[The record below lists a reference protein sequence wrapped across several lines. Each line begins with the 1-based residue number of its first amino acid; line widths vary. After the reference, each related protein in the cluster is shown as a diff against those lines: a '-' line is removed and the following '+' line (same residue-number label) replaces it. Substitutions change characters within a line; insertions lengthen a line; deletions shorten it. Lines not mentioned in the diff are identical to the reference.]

1 MFEKGET
8 QQQGCQRSHFP
19 ARGWSVLW
27 ACRRTSELG
36 PYWEPSGSVLITN
49 HIHQKDTFSNSSD
62 TSLQQRN
69 NLSSVYVSLSPGR
82 YDWQWQ
88 SLYRHV
94 GCIVKA
100 AEQFLVFFPDFFL
113 NFKSSRLLPIRSS
126 NNYSV
131 SSNFDNNFIIK
142 MYGPSSPLLP
152 VWGVGTEW
160 AARTRAQLINHELVD
175 HLHLSSNF

>member
-1 MFEKGET
+1 MLEKGEV

-19 ARGWSVLW
+19 ARGWSALW

-62 TSLQQRN
+62 TSLHQGN
-69 NLSSVYVSLSPGR
+69 NLSFVYVSLPLGR

-88 SLYRHV
+88 SLYRQV
-94 GCIVKA
+94 GCIAKD
-100 AEQFLVFFPDFFL
+100 AEQFLVFFPDFFSIL
-113 NFKSSRLLPIRSS
+113 KVHVSLPIRSS
-126 NNYSV
+126 NHYTV

-160 AARTRAQLINHELVD
+160 AARTRAQLINHEHVD